1 VEARDP
7 YTAGHQR
14 RVGELA
20 TAIATEIGL
29 SPEQVEGIHF
39 AAIVHDLGKI
49 QVPAEILA
57 KPGKLSELEY
67 MLIKTHSQAGYNIL
81 KDVEFPWPIADI
93 VVQHHERLDGTGY
106 PHGLKDGQIL
116 IESKIMAVADV
127 VEAIYSRRPYRAALG
142 IDSALDEI
150 RRGRGSAFDS
160 SVVDACVRL
169 FVEKGFVFGARDS

>member
-1 VEARDP
+1 
-7 YTAGHQR
+7 
-14 RVGELA
+14 
-20 TAIATEIGL
+20 
-29 SPEQVEGIHF
+29 
-39 AAIVHDLGKI
+39 
-49 QVPAEILA
+49 
-57 KPGKLSELEY
+57 